1 MGPDRNVVKATAAGG
16 ALSGAPSTLLAL
28 ARRDDVLGPS
38 IAAGTLVPGRRDRPG
53 LLAGLAAHTAV
64 SAVWAPLVAKAVG
77 HRRHPV
83 LAGAVAGLA
92 IAALDLGIIA
102 KRYPAVAALPQGP
115 QWADH
120 VAFGAVVGW
129 VAAHR

>member
-1 MGPDRNVVKATAAGG
+1 MERNGNVGKAALAGW
-16 ALSGAPSTLLAL
+16 ALSGAPSTVLAL
-28 ARRDDVLGPS
+28 VRRDDVLGPS

-53 LLAGLAAHTAV
+53 LLAGLTAHTAV
-64 SAVWAPLVAKAVG
+64 SAVWAPLVAMAVG

-83 LAGAVAGLA
+83 LAGAIAGLG
-92 IAALDLGIIA
+92 IAALDLGVIA
-102 KRYPAVAALPQGP
+102 KRYPAVAALPQAP

-129 VAAHR
+129 VAARR

>member
-1 MGPDRNVVKATAAGG
+1 MGRDRNVVKATAAAW
-16 ALSGAPSTLLAL
+16 ALSGAPSTVLAL
-28 ARRDDVLGPS
+28 ARHDDVLGPS

-53 LLAGLAAHTAV
+53 LLAGLAAHTVV
-64 SAVWAPLVAKAVG
+64 SAVWAPLVAHGVA

-92 IAALDLGIIA
+92 IAALDLGAIA

-129 VAAHR
+129 VAARR

>member
-1 MGPDRNVVKATAAGG
+1 MGPDRSIVKATVAAW

-28 ARRDDVLGPS
+28 ARGDDVLGPS

-64 SAVWAPLVAKAVG
+64 STVWAPLVATATRR
-77 HRRHPV
+77 RRHPV
-83 LAGAVAGLA
+83 LLGAVAGVA
-92 IAALDLGIIA
+92 IAALDLGVIA

-129 VAAHR
+129 VAARR